1 MSSNKQFQQLS
12 AFTLIELLVTAS
24 LTVLVMMGM
33 TSLFISFIVSAG
45 KARLSQSIRENGSSA
60 MQKMIEELRNA
71 KSITSTCDGS
81 PSSTLEFTNADEVTS
96 TFSNIDD
103 KIALV
108 SDANTYFLS
117 SSPGTGSNQLRD
129 LEFTCHNIDSGA
141 RYVEISFTLAS
152 SAASDPSASHSQ
164 LDFSSGV
171 SLRN

>member
-1 MSSNKQFQQLS
+1 MTSKKFHQLS

-45 KARLSQSIRENGSSA
+45 KARLSQSIRENGNAA

-71 KSITSTCDGS
+71 KNITSVCDGTAS
-81 PSSTLEFTNADEVTS
+81 PTLSFTNADEIAS
-96 TFSNIDD
+96 IFSKTED
-103 KIALV
+103 KITLV
-108 SDANTYFLS
+108 TGSNTYFLS
-117 SSPGTGSNQLRD
+117 SNPGTGDNQLRD
-129 LEFTCHNIDSGA
+129 LEFTCYEIDSGA
-141 RYVEISFTLAS
+141 RYIEISFTLAS
-152 SAASDPSASHSQ
+152 SNATDPSVSHSQ